1 MIRAP
6 INAISQL
13 SKVENTGFR
22 ALAQDVLSNVSSR
35 GHLEENLGRIASLG
49 WLIWSFFP
57 SR

>member
-49 WLIWSFFP
+49 WVDLELLPI
-57 SR
+57 